1 MRERR
6 MMGATSE
13 LARGIGIA
21 QHRLGVLVLMSGMLL
36 GSTAAAQSETP
47 GPEAEGV
54 DFEISLCLASSEPGE
69 IESACRS
76 IHEQLPAVYRS
87 MLGSLRFQERQSV
100 RLSFNEPR

>member
-1 MRERR
+1 

-13 LARGIGIA
+13 LARGMRIA
-21 QHRLGVLVLMSGMLL
+21 QSRLGVAVLMGGMLL
-36 GSTAAAQSETP
+36 SSSAAAQSETP
-47 GPEAEGV
+47 ASESEGV

-100 RLSFNEPR
+100 RL